1 MQGGPLARVWQLMLA
16 AALALAA
23 QGAWALE
30 VEPDRE
36 AYTYLDRLSFTVRT
50 DAPGGGPAVFWI
62 IDSSGRQSSPI
73 PLAIAGSETVSTAP
87 VPFSPDIYSE
97 DTYTIRVEHGGRTA
111 EAQFRLVDTGVVAV
125 PPYLS
130 YMIGLWAQGL
140 ADDKAFVDAMAEARV
155 MQPLQDP
162 DIPDWCRQ
170 TAAWAL
176 DGLITM
182 DEFAAGLRYL
192 AEIGAMG
199 S

>member
-1 MQGGPLARVWQLMLA
+1 MWQFLLA

-23 QGAWALE
+23 QEALALE
-30 VEPDRE
+30 VEPDRDT
-36 AYTYLDRLSFTVRT
+36 YTYLDRLSFTVRT
-50 DAPGGGPAVFWI
+50 EVPGGGQAVFWI

-73 PLAIAGSETVSTAP
+73 PLAMTGSETVSTAP
-87 VPFSPDIYSE
+87 APFSPAIYAE
-97 DTYTIRVEHGGRTA
+97 DTYTIRVEHGGRSA

-140 ADDKAFVDAMAEARV
+140 ADDKSFVDAMAEARV
-155 MQPLQDP
+155 MRPLENP

-170 TAAWAL
+170 TALWAL
-176 DGLITM
+176 DGLVTM

-192 AEIGAMG
+192 AEIGAIG
-199 S
+199 G